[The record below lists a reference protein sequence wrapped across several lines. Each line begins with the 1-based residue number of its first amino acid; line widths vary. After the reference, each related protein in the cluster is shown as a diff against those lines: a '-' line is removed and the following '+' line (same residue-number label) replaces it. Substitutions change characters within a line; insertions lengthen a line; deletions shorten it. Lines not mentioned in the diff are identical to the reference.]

1 MLAHFAHHLLTAL
14 PVPLLPLIRD
24 DFALDYTQSALVVS
38 AFAVP
43 YGIAQLPAGWLAD
56 RSAPRLLI
64 AVGISGVAVA
74 GLLVGLSQSY
84 VMLVICLVLM
94 GLAGGGYHPASPP
107 LISAVVEP
115 ENRGRALGLHAIGGG
130 ASYFL
135 APLAAAG
142 IAAAWGWRSP
152 FIGLAIPA
160 MAFGVVFYVALGRLA
175 GAGKAGGPGGGGQR
189 ESSRSAGWWRR
200 LLPFLALSTFT
211 QAVIL
216 SVVAMIPLYL
226 VDHFGLAEEKAAAL
240 IALVYA
246 PGLWAGPVGGHLSD
260 RLGRVKVIV
269 VVCFAAGP
277 FIYLLN
283 PAPYPWGISALLVG
297 LGIII
302 YVRMPVSEA
311 YIVSVAPEHRRSMI
325 LGIYYF
331 SSMEGSGVLT
341 PVVGNLID
349 RFGFHTAFS
358 MAAAAVMAVTL
369 VCSIWLWGN
378 RD

>member
-1 MLAHFAHHLLTAL
+1 MVAHFAHHLLTAL

-38 AFAVP
+38 AFAIP

-56 RSAPRLLI
+56 RSDPRLLI
-64 AVGISGVAVA
+64 AGGISGVAVA

-84 VMLVICLVLM
+84 VMLVLCLVLM

-107 LISAVVEP
+107 LISAAVEP
-115 ENRGRALGLHAIGGG
+115 ENRGRALGLHTIGGG

-142 IAAAWGWRSP
+142 MAAVWGWRSP

-160 MAFGVVFYVALGRLA
+160 MAFGVLLYLALGRLA
-175 GAGKAGGPGGGGQR
+175 GAGKADGAGRGGQR
-189 ESSRSAGWWRR
+189 ESSRSAGLWRR
-200 LLPFLALSTFT
+200 LVPFLALSTFT

-226 VDHFGLAEEKAAAL
+226 VDHFGVAEEKAAAL
-240 IALVYA
+240 IALVYS

-260 RLGRVKVIV
+260 RLGRVRVIV
-269 VVCFAAGP
+269 AVCFIAGP
-277 FIYLLN
+277 VIYLLSV
-283 PAPYPWGISALLVG
+283 APYPWGISALLVA
-297 LGIII
+297 LGIVI

-311 YIVSVAPEHRRSMI
+311 YIVGVAPEHQRSTI

-331 SSMEGSGVLT
+331 SAMEGSGVLT

-349 RFGFHTAFS
+349 RFGFHSAFA
-358 MAAAAVMAVTL
+358 MAAAAVIAVTL
-369 VCSIWLWGN
+369 VCSVWLWGS